1 MEENPSNNYLIRTF
15 AGEYGLIIGVMW
27 CIAFA
32 CSMYS
37 SDNVLLGHL
46 GNLVALLSLFVEVR
60 QLKLFQMRIMPLGA
74 VKRFSMAMQ
83 INFCAVLLTTMGQYI
98 YFRFLDNGHMM
109 NSLTKLF
116 DLPEYQDML
125 GKIMPGMNA
134 EELLK
139 MFSQISIG
147 DLLMSLITFNL
158 FAALAVSMLTTAFSS
173 VPQVK
178 MADEEENAEK
188 NEEDKNEQESE

>member
-46 GNLVALLSLFVEVR
+46 GNLVALFSLFVEVR
-60 QLKLFQMRIMPLGA
+60 QLKLFQMRILPLNG
-74 VKRFSMAMQ
+74 VRRFGMAMQ

-116 DLPEYQDML
+116 NMPEYQDML
-125 GKIMPGMNA
+125 GKMMPGTSS

-147 DLLMSLITFNL
+147 DLLTSLITLNL
-158 FAALAVSMLTTAFSS
+158 FAALVVSMLATAFSS
-173 VPQVK
+173 VPQVD
-178 MADEEENAEK
+178 MAKEEK
-188 NEEDKNEQESE
+188 DNEEDRNEQESE